1 MEFVELKRGDAK
13 ASICKYG
20 ATVTSWS
27 VKGEELIFVSPKAV
41 MDGTKAIRG
50 GVPICWPSFGPWS
63 EGPQHGFARSSLWS
77 VDEESR
83 TETRVT
89 LELGGSE
96 LWPGQKF
103 KLRYKVSLA
112 EDNSLELEL
121 SATAQKLNLPSGS
134 ARSGLSVQ
142 VSLLAL

>member
-1 MEFVELKRGDAK
+1 
-13 ASICKYG
+13 
-20 ATVTSWS
+20 
-27 VKGEELIFVSPKAV
+27 
-41 MDGTKAIRG
+41 MDGTKAIRLGFGTVDSDLTLYCKCFRG

-83 TETRVT
+83 TETKVT

-103 KLRYKVSLA
+103 KLRYTVSLA

-121 SATAQKLNLPSGS
+121 SATNCSEDKELSFTS
-134 ARSGLSVQ
+134 ALHTYFR
-142 VSLLAL
+142 